1 MNLILIVLACCCAAP
16 QEDQKPTPPA
26 KSLSAPIEAALRGLG
41 PCAESSGDRIE
52 NVDKAFDFADR
63 AAKESDNLKSW
74 AMYRVAIEFANA
86 AQEARISHSF
96 AHEMAK
102 RWDVPSDFLPDWYGP
117 AFVAANSPDIRAAE
131 LAWLMADDVEHLTA
145 KDSIEKW
152 ESCFKQLRSFA
163 GDAGSEHS
171 KRACV
176 KPLSRIKAWLWIA
189 KESAKDNSNAEA
201 FRLILSDKVEAGIT
215 GLTKSSNAK
224 ISKLATEVTKSE
236 TPFSSQH
243 QQLLELLAESKSEA
257 ARLSGQR
264 IFASLLPYL
273 TVTQIETC
281 QPICFHMTEPLPLR
295 DDFSLPYHGTLLNGY
310 HGGVKEN
317 SIPKGFTF
325 DENEKQWQCK
335 GSSTLEWARLAFEN
349 YVQEIEL
356 TIDEMDETTK
366 LAFGTEDSV
375 QVRFRKDKDQ
385 IETRLIRH
393 YNNRNTWKGTR
404 KVSVGE
410 KLVVRV
416 YRTPERMFASINGN
430 KLTSRFFGLGWHK
443 FRISVG
449 KGSRITVSNIKTRP
463 WLPGDREVVRKLA
476 GEHKSIE
483 MTTLKF
489 RPPSREEYQ
498 KYFGSFEGLEFKTE
512 KTKPFATDEE
522 IVMRP
527 VSAARFQLPGDQS
540 RVTISRDFHCSAH
553 EITQKQFAELMEF
566 NPASTQ
572 GNPHLPV
579 DNVTLAEAIEF
590 CNRLTA
596 AHTRFDR
603 VPEGYEYRLPTEAEW
618 TLAAMSDGKTDMDVP
633 EAEFWHW
640 KTSVDGFRMVGTST
654 ASERGI
660 FDMHGNVEELTLT
673 QFSKLKATKEKE
685 EFVDPVHLP
694 GSKSHI
700 VIKGGSWNVGPH
712 LATASQRERRHQGR
726 TPGRGFRVV
735 LAPILK

>member
-1 MNLILIVLACCCAAP
+1 MNLILIVLACFCAAP
-16 QEDQKPTPPA
+16 QEAQKPTPPA
-26 KSLSAPIEAALRGLG
+26 ENLSEPIELELRGLG
-41 PCAESSGDRIE
+41 PGVESPGDRIG
-52 NVDKAFDFADR
+52 NVNKAFDFADR
-63 AAKESDNLKSW
+63 AAKESDDLKSW
-74 AMYRVAIEFANA
+74 AMYQVAIEFADA
-86 AQEARISHSF
+86 VQESRISHSF
-96 AHEMAK
+96 AHEVAK
-102 RWDVPSDFLPDWYGP
+102 RWDVPSDFLPDWYGRT
-117 AFVAANSPDIRAAE
+117 FIVANSPDIRGAE
-131 LAWLMADDVEHLTA
+131 LAWLMAEDVKHLTA

-152 ESCFKQLRSFA
+152 ESCFKQLRNFA
-163 GDAGSEHS
+163 GNAESEHS

-176 KPLSRIKAWLWIA
+176 KPLSQIKAWLWIA
-189 KESAKDNSNAEA
+189 KESAKDNSDAEA

-215 GLTKSSNAK
+215 ELTKSSNTNL
-224 ISKLATEVTKSE
+224 SKLATAVAKSE
-236 TPFSSQH
+236 TPFSNQH
-243 QQLLELLAESKSEA
+243 QQLLELLAESRSEA

-295 DDFSLPYHGTLLNGY
+295 DDFSLPYHGILRNGY
-310 HGGVKEN
+310 HGGAKEN

-325 DENEKQWQCK
+325 NENKKQWQCK
-335 GSSTLEWARLAFEN
+335 GSCTLEWARLAFEN

-356 TIDEMDETTK
+356 TIDEMGETSK

-404 KVSVGE
+404 KVSAGE

-416 YRTPERMFASINGN
+416 YRTPERMFASVNGK

-463 WLPGDREVVRKLA
+463 WLPGDREVVQKLA

-483 MTTLKF
+483 MTALKF

-498 KYFGSFEGLEFKTE
+498 KYFDSFEGLEFKTE
-512 KTKPFATDEE
+512 KAKPFVTDEE

-527 VSAARFQLPGDQS
+527 VSAAQFQLPDSQRKVS
-540 RVTISRDFHCSAH
+540 ISRDFHCSAH

-566 NPASTQ
+566 NPASAQ

-579 DNVTLAEAIEF
+579 DNVTMAEAIEF
-590 CNRLTA
+590 CKRLTA
-596 AHTRFDR
+596 AHARFDR

-618 TLAAMSDGKTDMDVP
+618 TLAAMSDAKTDMEVP

-640 KTSVDGFRMVGTST
+640 KTSAGGFRMVGTST

-660 FDMHGNVEELTLT
+660 YDMHGNVEELTLT
-673 QFSKLKATKEKE
+673 QFSKLHATKKKE
-685 EFVDPVHLP
+685 GLIDPVNLP
-694 GSKSHI
+694 NSKSHI
-700 VIKGGSWNVGPH
+700 VIKGGSWNVGAH